1 MNIPLLA
8 TSLSGLASINGVMLM
23 QLKKKQFN
31 ILCDSIIGPVLY
43 KKMKEERYYFKKQS
57 GIYTFLM
64 LIY

>member
-23 QLKKKQFN
+23 QLKKKEVN